1 MAKVILQNVRL
12 SFPSL
17 FHKAQY
23 QGNETKFEAT
33 FLIPKGDK
41 VISQIEK
48 AIKEAAEEKFGV
60 GKVPKGMK
68 NPLIDGDE
76 KEYNGYEGM
85 VAVKASS
92 SRRVTILDRDKAPI
106 VEEDNKIY
114 AGCYVNA
121 IIETWV
127 QANDFGK
134 RVNFNLLGV
143 QFVKDGESFGAGNID
158 VTDDFNTIESD
169 DDLYN

>member
-92 SRRVTILDRDKAPI
+92 SRRVTILDRDKTPI

>member
-23 QGNETKFEAT
+23 QGQETKFEAT
-33 FLIPKGDK
+33 FLIPKGEK
-41 VISQIEK
+41 VISQIEN

-92 SRRVTILDRDKAPI
+92 SRRVTILDRDKTPI
-106 VEEDNKIY
+106 AEEDNKIY

-134 RVNFNLLGV
+134 RVNFNLLGI
-143 QFVKDGESFGAGNID
+143 QFVKDGESFGAGNVD
-158 VTDDFNTIESD
+158 VTSDFDVVESD